1 MTRRN
6 RVLPGS
12 RWLLPILAV
21 LLVLGHACEL
31 PAYSDRFAP
40 VQAASGAGHDDDE
53 HSHRA
58 EIACDPVDV
67 LPSAGG
73 PHPDRQ
79 LVDSPVVLVTLE
91 PPVPVRAAAM
101 SLEDSKS
108 WPSRPPLF
116 LLHASLLI

>member
-6 RVLPGS
+6 GILPAS

-31 PAYSDRFAP
+31 PAYSDRLAA
-40 VQAASGAGHDDDE
+40 VQAAGGAGHDDE
-53 HSHRA
+53 HSHGS

-67 LPSAGG
+67 LPSSGG
-73 PHPDRQ
+73 PHADRQ
-79 LVDSPVVLVTLE
+79 LVDSPVVSVMLA
-91 PPVPVRAAAM
+91 PPAPVRPAAM
-101 SLEDSKS
+101 SLEDSRS

>member
-6 RVLPGS
+6 GVLLAS

-31 PAYSDRFAP
+31 PAFSDRLAP
-40 VQAASGAGHDDDE
+40 VQAASGGGHDDE
-53 HSHRA
+53 HSHGP

-67 LPSAGG
+67 LPSASG
-73 PHPDRQ
+73 PQADRP
-79 LVDSPVVLVTLE
+79 LVDSPAVSVILE
-91 PPVPVRAAAM
+91 HPVPVRSAAM

-108 WPSRPPLF
+108 WPTRPPLF

>member
-1 MTRRN
+1 MARRN
-6 RVLPGS
+6 GVLPAS

-31 PAYSDRFAP
+31 PAYSDRLAP
-40 VQAASGAGHDDDE
+40 VKAASGGGHEHDE
-53 HSHRA
+53 HSHEP
-58 EIACDPVDV
+58 EIACDPIDV

-73 PHPDRQ
+73 PQADRQ
-79 LVDSPVVLVTLE
+79 LVDSPVVSVILE
-91 PPVPVRAAAM
+91 HSVPVQSAAM

-108 WPSRPPLF
+108 WPSKPPLF